1 MIDARGG
8 EFLEGIVFHS
18 TPGHSI
24 DHFSIGIESR
34 GNHAL
39 FAGDVM
45 HLPVQIDYPD
55 LSSTFSANPERGRLS
70 RLWALRYAADRKA
83 IVFSSHF
90 PGTSAGRIERL
101 GENFTWKFA

>member
-1 MIDARGG
+1 MIDAGGG

-24 DHFSIGIESR
+24 DHFSISIESR
-34 GNHAL
+34 GNHAR
-39 FAGDVM
+39 
-45 HLPVQIDYPD
+45 H
-55 LSSTFSANPERGRLS
+55 
-70 RLWALRYAADRKA
+70 AADRKA

-90 PGTSAGRIERL
+90 PGTAAGRIERP